1 MPFHL
6 GFSEKIVNKT
16 ASLNAYACTS
26 PRFCLHV
33 PTHTSSILS
42 LSAALYSTMLSRALF
57 AKQRVRLIEAELLLR
72 DLAAAGR
79 IDEVAPALRR
89 RAEFLRAVGAARAT
103 AGGGDIGNS
112 TSGTHASG
120 GDIGG
125 STRGTHASVGDMRSS
140 GTHASRGSTAQS
152 SASKTVAAAAVEAV
166 AVVQR
171 AAAAARRE
179 ARGGHSARAPKQTRP
194 L

>member
-1 MPFHL
+1 MLARPHDF
-6 GFSEKIVNKT
+6 
-16 ASLNAYACTS
+16 AYIYPHT
-26 PRFCLHV
+26 H
-33 PTHTSSILS
+33 THTSSTPPH

-57 AKQRVRLIEAELLLR
+57 AKQRVRVIEAELLLR

-103 AGGGDIGNS
+103 V
-112 TSGTHASG
+112 SG
-120 GDIGG
+120 GDSRTPSDGGIGTSG
-125 STRGTHASVGDMRSS
+125 SIHASSTGK
-140 GTHASRGSTAQS
+140 STAS
-152 SASKTVAAAAVEAV
+152 KIVASAAVEAV

-171 AAAAARRE
+171 AAAAARRA
-179 ARGGHSARAPKQTRP
+179 ARGGHSARAPKQPRP